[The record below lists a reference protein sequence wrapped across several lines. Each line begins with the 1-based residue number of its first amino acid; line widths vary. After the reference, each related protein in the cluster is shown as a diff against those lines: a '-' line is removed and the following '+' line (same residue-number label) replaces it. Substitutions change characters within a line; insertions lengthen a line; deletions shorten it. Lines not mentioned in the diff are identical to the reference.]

1 MLKTKII
8 FLLFFLI
15 LCVSI
20 YFYYTLDKSYV
31 LSTEAKKYYKSGDY
45 KEAYELA
52 KKAYDE
58 NSYNRMAFT
67 LVVHSKKSIEWEKY
81 IKETEKYLKF
91 IDELSYKESISK
103 SDRSRIKMICD
114 ISIENYTK
122 LKKDAMLIDPS
133 LKDRAERLHERILA
147 INKKLFN

>member
-1 MLKTKII
+1 MLKTKILFI
-8 FLLFFLI
+8 LFFLI

-20 YFYYTLDKSYV
+20 YFYYTLDRSYV
-31 LSTEAKKYYKSGDY
+31 LSMEAKKYYNSGDY

-81 IKETEKYLKF
+81 IIDTEKYLRF
-91 IDELSYKESISK
+91 VDELSYQESISK
-103 SDRSRIKMICD
+103 SDKSRIKMICD
-114 ISIENYTK
+114 ISIENFTK
-122 LKKDAMLIDPS
+122 LKKDSMLIDS
-133 LKDRAERLHERILA
+133 ALVERAEKLHGRILD
-147 INKKLFN
+147 INRKLFN